1 MILRLLAAVFS
12 GVMVFAAFEPTGLWW
27 AAPLGF
33 ALLLYFADHRH
44 AMLMAWVQGL
54 TIYGLLLP
62 WVGEFVGPAAW
73 IALALIQS
81 LYSLLFGAGLKLL
94 VRRPLPA
101 QIIGIP
107 TWFVATEW
115 LRSSFPFG
123 GFPWGRIAWGQASG
137 PISWLIRL
145 GGPALVTFAVVL
157 IGLLL
162 ALSIRKHRAP
172 AYSLAGVVALIA
184 AYALLIPATPTDHT
198 VDVVAV
204 QGNVPRLG
212 LDFNAQRR
220 AVLDNH
226 VRRTEQLHSYPD
238 IVIWPENSSD
248 VNPFTDSAARQQIER
263 AQRSVDAP
271 ILVGTVSPEH
281 NAMVVWDSDGPGE
294 SHVKR
299 FLQPF
304 GEYMPF
310 RDFLRNFSEHVDRA
324 GNFQPGDDNGVV
336 HMNGV
341 PVGVATC
348 YEVSFDGAFRMAV
361 RDGAQILTSPT
372 NNATFG
378 FTDMT
383 YQQLAMSRMRAKEY
397 DRAVVVAA
405 TSGVSA
411 IVAPDGS
418 VEQRS
423 AIFTS
428 DALEAKLPLSDTMTL
443 SARVGPWVEWILAIL
458 GLLSVAFT
466 YRRGKKAFHD

>member
-1 MILRLLAAVFS
+1 MPS
-12 GVMVFAAFEPTGLWW
+12 
-27 AAPLGF
+27 AAPC
-33 ALLLYFADHRH
+33 
-44 AMLMAWVQGL
+44 
-54 TIYGLLLP
+54 
-62 WVGEFVGPAAW
+62 W
-73 IALALIQS
+73 ITTC
-81 LYSLLFGAGLKLL
+81 G
-94 VRRPLPA
+94 
-101 QIIGIP
+101 
-107 TWFVATEW
+107 
-115 LRSSFPFG
+115 
-123 GFPWGRIAWGQASG
+123 
-137 PISWLIRL
+137 
-145 GGPALVTFAVVL
+145 
-157 IGLLL
+157 
-162 ALSIRKHRAP
+162 
-172 AYSLAGVVALIA
+172 
-184 AYALLIPATPTDHT
+184 
-198 VDVVAV
+198 
-204 QGNVPRLG
+204 
-212 LDFNAQRR
+212 
-220 AVLDNH
+220 
-226 VRRTEQLHSYPD
+226 TEQLESDPD

-248 VNPFTDSAARQQIER
+248 VNPFTDPAARQQIER

-281 NAMVVWDSDGPGE
+281 NTMVVWDSDGPGE

-361 RDGAQILTSPT
+361 QGGAQILTSPT

-418 VEQRS
+418 VKQRT

-428 DALEAKLPLSDTMTL
+428 DALEAELPLSDTMTL